1 MRGRVMCNMIEHQK
15 AVAKSVLKKLQT
27 LDLYAVL
34 AGGAC
39 RDWVLDKEATDLDFY
54 LYYNPKYPS
63 SSLKEVLV
71 RLFGD
76 IDVTEVERKPNDWYD
91 NLEEDDRKRFDK
103 EVLSNHSFRYTS
115 DMSIS
120 NVFEFTIDGVKC
132 QVIFKN
138 DLVYPENLISGFCF
152 DICQAYSLN
161 IDEIKTT
168 PEFDKAV
175 KHKIIQI
182 TGEFYSQKDAYIKK
196 IKSKF
201 PDYLHVGF

>member
-1 MRGRVMCNMIEHQK
+1 MIEHQK
-15 AVAKSVLKKLQT
+15 TVAKSVLKKLQT

-39 RDWVLDKEATDLDFY
+39 RDWLLDKEATDLDFY
-54 LYYNPKYPS
+54 LYYNPNYHA

-71 RLFGD
+71 GLFGD
-76 IDVTEVERKPNDWYD
+76 INITEVERKSNEWYD
-91 NLEEDDRKRFDK
+91 NLDEDNRKSLEK
-103 EVLSNHSFRYTS
+103 NVLSNHGFRYTS
-115 DMSIS
+115 DKSIS
-120 NVFEFTIDGVKC
+120 NVFEFKIDDVKC
-132 QVIFKN
+132 QIIFKN
-138 DLVYPENLISGFCF
+138 DLVYAEKLVGDFCF

-175 KHKIIQI
+175 KHKAIRI

-201 PDYLHVGF
+201 PDYLHIGF

>member
-1 MRGRVMCNMIEHQK
+1 MIEHQK
-15 AVAKSVLKKLQT
+15 AVAKSVLNKLQT
-27 LDLYAVL
+27 LDLYVVL

-39 RDWVLDKEATDLDFY
+39 RDWLLDKEAADLDFY
-54 LYYNPKYPS
+54 MYYNPKYPS
-63 SSLKEVLV
+63 SSLEEVLV

-103 EVLSNHSFRYTS
+103 EVLSNHGFRYTS

-161 IDEIKTT
+161 IDEIKTA
-168 PEFDKAV
+168 PKFYKAV
-175 KHKIIQI
+175 KHKAIQI

-201 PDYLHVGF
+201 PDYLHIGF

>member
-1 MRGRVMCNMIEHQK
+1 MIEHQK
-15 AVAKSVLKKLQT
+15 DVAKSVLKKLQT

-39 RDWVLDKEATDLDFY
+39 RDWMLDKEATDLDFY
-54 LYYNPKYPS
+54 LYYNPKYPA

-71 RLFGD
+71 SLFGD

-91 NLEEDDRKRFDK
+91 NLEEDDRKRFDNK
-103 EVLSNHSFRYTS
+103 ILSNHGFRYTS
-115 DMSIS
+115 DKSIS

-132 QVIFKN
+132 QAIFKN
-138 DLVYPENLISGFCF
+138 DLVYAENLISSFCF
-152 DICQAYSLN
+152 NICQAYSLN

-168 PEFDKAV
+168 PKFDKAV
-175 KHKIIQI
+175 KHKAIEI

-196 IKSKF
+196 IKNKF
-201 PDYLHVGF
+201 PDYLHIGF

>member
-1 MRGRVMCNMIEHQK
+1 MIEHQK
-15 AVAKSVLKKLQT
+15 TVAKSVLKKLQT

-39 RDWVLDKEATDLDFY
+39 RDWLLDKEATDLDFY
-54 LYYNPKYPS
+54 LYYNPNYHA

-71 RLFGD
+71 GLFGD
-76 IDVTEVERKPNDWYD
+76 INITEVERKSNEWYD
-91 NLEEDDRKRFDK
+91 NLDEDNRKSFDNHI
-103 EVLSNHSFRYTS
+103 LSNHGFRYTS
-115 DMSIS
+115 DKSIS
-120 NVFEFTIDGVKC
+120 NVFEFKIDDVKC
-132 QVIFKN
+132 QIIFKN
-138 DLVYPENLISGFCF
+138 DLVYAEKLVGDFCF

-175 KHKIIQI
+175 KHKFIQI

-201 PDYLHVGF
+201 PDYLHIGF

>member
-1 MRGRVMCNMIEHQK
+1 MIEHQK
-15 AVAKSVLKKLQT
+15 VVAKSVLKKLQT

-34 AGGAC
+34 VGGAC

-54 LYYNPKYPS
+54 LCYNPKYPS
-63 SSLKEVLV
+63 SSLEDVMV

-103 EVLSNHSFRYTS
+103 EVLSNHGFRYTS

-120 NVFEFTIDGVKC
+120 NIFEFTIDDVKC

-138 DLVYPENLISGFCF
+138 DLVYAENLIGGFCF

-168 PEFDKAV
+168 PKFNKAV
-175 KHKIIQI
+175 KHKAIQI

-201 PDYLHVGF
+201 PDYLHIGF

>member
-1 MRGRVMCNMIEHQK
+1 MIEHQK
-15 AVAKSVLKKLQT
+15 TVAKSVLKKLQT

-39 RDWVLDKEATDLDFY
+39 RDWLLDKEATDLDFY
-54 LYYNPKYPS
+54 LYYNPNYPA

-71 RLFGD
+71 CLFGD
-76 IDVTEVERKPNDWYD
+76 INITEVERKSNKWYD
-91 NLEEDDRKRFDK
+91 NLDEDDRKTFEK
-103 EVLSNHSFRYTS
+103 KVLSNHGFRYTS
-115 DMSIS
+115 DKSIS
-120 NVFEFTIDGVKC
+120 KVFEFIIDDVKC

-138 DLVYPENLISGFCF
+138 DLVYAEKLIGNFCF

-168 PEFDKAV
+168 TRFDKAV
-175 KHKIIQI
+175 EHKAIQI

-201 PDYLHVGF
+201 PDYLHIGF

>member
-1 MRGRVMCNMIEHQK
+1 MCNMIEHQK

-39 RDWVLDKEATDLDFY
+39 RDWLLDKEAADLDFY
-54 LYYNPKYPS
+54 MYYNPKYPS
-63 SSLKEVLV
+63 SSLEEVLV

-103 EVLSNHSFRYTS
+103 EVLSNHGFRYTS

-120 NVFEFTIDGVKC
+120 NVFEFTIDDVKC

-138 DLVYPENLISGFCF
+138 DLVYAENLISGFCF

-168 PEFDKAV
+168 HKFDKAV
-175 KHKIIQI
+175 KHKAIQI

-196 IKSKF
+196 IKNKF
-201 PDYLHVGF
+201 PDYLHIGF

>member
-1 MRGRVMCNMIEHQK
+1 MIEHQK
-15 AVAKSVLKKLQT
+15 TVAKSVLKKLQT

-39 RDWVLDKEATDLDFY
+39 RDWMLDKKATDLDFY
-54 LYYNPKYPS
+54 LYYNPKYPA

-71 RLFGD
+71 GLFGG

-91 NLEEDDRKRFDK
+91 NLEEDDQKRFDNK
-103 EVLSNHSFRYTS
+103 ILSNHGFRYTS
-115 DMSIS
+115 DKSIS

-132 QVIFKN
+132 QAIFKN
-138 DLVYPENLISGFCF
+138 DLVYAENLISGFCF

-168 PEFDKAV
+168 LKFDKAV
-175 KHKIIQI
+175 KHKAIQI

-201 PDYLHVGF
+201 PDYLHIGF

>member
-1 MRGRVMCNMIEHQK
+1 MIEHQK

-39 RDWVLDKEATDLDFY
+39 RDWVLDKKATDLDFY

-63 SSLKEVLV
+63 SSLKGVLV

-76 IDVTEVERKPNDWYD
+76 IDVTEVERKSNDWYD
-91 NLEEDDRKRFDK
+91 DLEEDDRKRFDK
-103 EVLSNHSFRYTS
+103 KVLSNHGFRYTS

-120 NVFEFTIDGVKC
+120 NVFEFTIDDVKC

-138 DLVYPENLISGFCF
+138 DLVYAENLISGFCF

-161 IDEIKTT
+161 IDEIITT
-168 PEFDKAV
+168 PKFNKAV
-175 KHKIIQI
+175 KNKAIQM

-201 PDYLHVGF
+201 PDYLHIGF

>member
-1 MRGRVMCNMIEHQK
+1 MCNMIEHQK

-39 RDWVLDKEATDLDFY
+39 RDWLLYKEAADLDFY
-54 LYYNPKYPS
+54 MYYNPKYPS
-63 SSLKEVLV
+63 SSLEEVLV

-91 NLEEDDRKRFDK
+91 NLEEDYRKRFDK
-103 EVLSNHSFRYTS
+103 EVLSKHGFRYTS

-138 DLVYPENLISGFCF
+138 DLVYAENLISGFCF

-168 PEFDKAV
+168 LKFDKAV
-175 KHKIIQI
+175 KHKAIQI